1 MVERL
6 TATMIEFDVTTTN
19 GAVDRLLERTQ
30 NPRHRY
36 LLQSYHRHRYL
47 EIAGRYEEIFAPDM
61 MVEDPVYHFYTG
73 RIPVTLRGQDAVRN
87 LYALWTH
94 TSQCIFYAEDE
105 RLAVG
110 DNLISSNVIGYQQH
124 PGVVLAGL
132 GFLIDDLRASY
143 LHRSRQL
150 MLWSYDDRGRLV
162 GENVWEVDPSSAEII
177 KLDPDDVLTPEAA
190 RELLDPLIDPLPP
203 FDEDVMGVGR

>member
-1 MVERL
+1 
-6 TATMIEFDVTTTN
+6 MIELDVTTTN
-19 GAVDRLLERTQ
+19 QAVDRLLERTDD
-30 NPRHRY
+30 PRHRY

-61 MVEDPVYHFYTG
+61 MVEDPVYHFYLG
-73 RIPVTLRGQDAVRN
+73 RNPKTFSGQDAVRT

-94 TSQCIFYAEDE
+94 TAECIFYAEDE
-105 RLAVG
+105 QLAVG
-110 DNLISSNVIGYQQH
+110 DNLISSNVIAYQQH
-124 PGVVLAGL
+124 PAVALAAQGFRIRDL
-132 GFLIDDLRASY
+132 GASY

-177 KLDPDDVLTPEAA
+177 KLDPDDVLTAVQA
-190 RELLDPLIDPLPP
+190 RELLDPLIEPLPP
-203 FDEDVMGVGR
+203 FDEGVMGVRR